1 MNFSFDESKFLFGV
15 GALLGV
21 ISIFYFGLE
30 LIFDLSPTIKSFIL
44 VVFSALFFVL
54 GDFVESDLLGIS
66 TYVFS
71 GFTYLSFLIYVSV
84 RFSLSQTQTLALLA
98 GSSALFLGLGYVR
111 NEELYSLDS
120 QTSKKASAALFGVL
134 LILVAVDVA
143 GSQPEYRLDLKEDVT
158 VSGQEISVGVL
169 EVENSFPL
177 SRNVDLPS
185 YGGCVA
191 YNETVKDGLFISPEG
206 DGLIKG
212 GATETYNLTD
222 DVRIREL
229 NEPPAGDTIRQR
241 EAIEGDY
248 QIRTGECPDR
258 PDNKTIYVS
267 SEDGSSSVFGGR
279 VQEMD

>member
-1 MNFSFDESKFLFGV
+1 MRVMDFSFDESKFLFGV

-30 LIFDLSPTIKSFIL
+30 LIFDLSPTIKSAIL

-54 GDFVESDLLGIS
+54 GDFVDSDLLGIS

-120 QTSKKASAALFGVL
+120 QTSKKASAALLGIL

-143 GSQPEYRLDLKEDVT
+143 GSQPEYRLELKDEAS
-158 VSGQEISVGVL
+158 VSNGETYIGVL

-177 SRNVDLPS
+177 SRNIDLPS
-185 YGGCVA
+185 YDGCAA
-191 YNETVKDGLFISPEG
+191 YNETAKDGLYISPDSEG
-206 DGLIKG
+206 IINGS
-212 GATETYNLTD
+212 ATETYNLTED
-222 DVRIREL
+222 IRVREL
-229 NEPPAGDTIRQR
+229 NEPPAGDTRR
-241 EAIEGDY
+241 EREVIGGDY
-248 QIRTGECPDR
+248 NIKTGECPDR
-258 PDNKTIYVS
+258 PDSNKTIYVTREDS
-267 SEDGSSSVFGGR
+267 SPPV
-279 VQEMD
+279 VQKID